1 MKIEELIESK
11 LKSNKVIFKKAERLI
26 VEIFESLGS
35 IESMETLFKSDNP
48 FANSKFYEYYGSDCM
63 QLKVSEKGQGPDA
76 TDKDKNVWELKCL
89 GSNRKQRNMSFSFQK
104 VGDKFEDLEESL
116 FKKVEGKPFKS
127 GKLSGRLLACR
138 KLPLS
143 EGFGFSEMI
152 ECDMKDIWESPEDA
166 EIKLLRDKMEKDYD
180 EGTKF
185 SSSVDYENIKKMIEN
200 GKIPGKVYNREQIKE
215 KFEKNCPE
223 EKKSLY
229 NKLDEL
235 LKLFSDAV
243 YVEEGK
249 LGYKFRKG
257 VNPLNKNDLN
267 EFRASVYTDSL
278 MFGGNGPD
286 AVGVDPV
293 SKKLIF
299 SEFKVL
305 GGAKSARL
313 DWGSV
318 PKKWEDFLKDKV
330 TKKFMWNDKSIRYYV
345 FKRKG
350 QKFTDCYTA
359 EGSVLL
365 GNKEIVKRIKTSYDT
380 IGERKTKKLYLSL
393 SFLTNPLFT
402 NVNLD
407 KVLDISWD

>member
-1 MKIEELIESK
+1 MKFEDLIESK
-11 LKSNKVIFKKAERLI
+11 LVLNKDIYRKGERLI
-26 VEIFESLGS
+26 GEILEILGS
-35 IESMETLFKSDNP
+35 IESMESLFKSDNP
-48 FANSKFYEYYGSDCM
+48 FANSKFYEYYGSDSM
-63 QLKVSEKGQGPDA
+63 ELRVSKKGQGPDA
-76 TDKDKNVWELKCL
+76 IDKNKNVWELKCL
-89 GSNRKQRNMSFSFQK
+89 GPRQRNLSFSFQK
-104 VGDKFEDLEESL
+104 VGDKFEELEESL
-116 FKKVEGKPFKS
+116 FKKDEKESFNS

-138 KLPLS
+138 KLPLK

-152 ECDMKDIWESPEDA
+152 ECDMKDVWD
-166 EIKLLRDKMEKDYD
+166 KLLRDKMEKDFED
-180 EGTKF
+180 GTKF
-185 SSSVDYENIKKMIEN
+185 SSPVDYEKIKKMIED
-200 GKIPGKVYNREQIKE
+200 GEISGKVYNREQIKE

-223 EKKSLY
+223 EKKSIY

-243 YVEEGK
+243 YVKEGK

-318 PKKWEDFLKDKV
+318 PDSWDTFLTEKV
-330 TKKFMWNDKSIRYYV
+330 TKKFMWNKESIRYYI

-365 GNKEIVKRIKTSYDT
+365 GNKEIVKRIRTSYDT

-402 NVNLD
+402 NVS
-407 KVLDISWD
+407 DILNMA